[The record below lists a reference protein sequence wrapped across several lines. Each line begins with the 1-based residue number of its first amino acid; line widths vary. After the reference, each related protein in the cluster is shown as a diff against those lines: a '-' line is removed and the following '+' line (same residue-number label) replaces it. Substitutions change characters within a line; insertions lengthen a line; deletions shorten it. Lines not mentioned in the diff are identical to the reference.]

1 MSMEKDV
8 LLTVAIPTYNRAE
21 TLEKILTQ
29 LSRERDVPFKILV
42 SDDQSSDS
50 TGEMVRKYQSVLPQ
64 LMYNRN
70 EVNLGFSGNVSR
82 LYELSDTPYIWFL
95 CDDETV
101 LPGAIKKITDAIV
114 KYRPVVAVFNYSWD
128 DPYGRKSFAVKES
141 DIIYEDISALPD
153 YQPLMRITFL
163 SILVVEKQGAT
174 IDVPKEVYQDNVFF
188 QLTLSLL
195 LLSKRFKFCEI
206 GAPIVHRN
214 VGYKYGDF
222 FKFNLVDVLKSVY
235 AVNHAFDNRKFI
247 KRMIQ
252 ELPVALR
259 LYLSQKLGLFRY
271 VQEPTEETLRKIG
284 EFYGGYKYFIYSF
297 RYIKMLVPAFLLKT
311 IYMGQ
316 LVLMHGYKNG
326 REVYKKNINRA
337 YTDGRKTGFTEY
349 K

>member
-1 MSMEKDV
+1 MENNA
-8 LLTVAIPTYNRAE
+8 LLTVAIPTYNRSE
-21 TLEKILTQ
+21 TLRKILLQ
-29 LSRERDVPFKILV
+29 LSQEKDVPFKILI
-42 SDDQSSDS
+42 SDDQSSDN
-50 TGEMVRKYQSVLPQ
+50 TEMMVQEYEAILPH
-64 LMYNRN
+64 LRYHKN
-70 EVNLGFSGNVSR
+70 EINLGFSGNVSK

-101 LPGAIKKITDAIV
+101 LPGAIKKITEAIV
-114 KYRPVVAVFNYSWD
+114 KYRPAVAVFNYSWD
-128 DPYGRKSFAVKES
+128 DPYGRKSFAVKEK
-141 DIIYEDISALPD
+141 DVVYESISALPD

-163 SILVVEKQGAT
+163 SILVVEKQGTT

-235 AVNHAFDNRKFI
+235 AVEHVFDNQKFI

-271 VQEPTEETLRKIG
+271 VQEPTAETLRKIG

-297 RYIKMLVPAFLLKT
+297 RYIKMLVPAFLLRAV
-311 IYMGQ
+311 YMGQ
-316 LVLMHGYKNG
+316 LILIHGYRNG
-326 REVYKKNINRA
+326 KEVYKKNIDRA
-337 YTDGRKTGFTEY
+337 YTDDRKTGFTEY